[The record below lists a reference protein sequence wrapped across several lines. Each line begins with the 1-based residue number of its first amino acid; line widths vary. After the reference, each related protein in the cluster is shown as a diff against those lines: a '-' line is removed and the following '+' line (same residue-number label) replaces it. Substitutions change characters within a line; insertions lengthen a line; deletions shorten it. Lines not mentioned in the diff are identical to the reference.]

1 MTKLLKPSN
10 VWIEIEHTHD
20 RELLDSRISKLNKFC
35 ERAGIFQEDSGQ
47 HFWHWQHPKRGQTG
61 LAYTKGKYGGFE
73 VNTDWGQWFNLDYLA
88 DPENFSFDD
97 YEM

>member
-10 VWIEIEHTHD
+10 VWIQIEYTHD

-35 ERAGIFQEDSGQ
+35 ERTGIFQEDSGQ
-47 HFWHWQHPKRGQTG
+47 RFWLWEHPKRSETG
-61 LAYTKGKYGGFE
+61 LAHTKCKGGVFE
-73 VNTDWGQWFNLDYLA
+73 VNIDWGQWFNLDYLA